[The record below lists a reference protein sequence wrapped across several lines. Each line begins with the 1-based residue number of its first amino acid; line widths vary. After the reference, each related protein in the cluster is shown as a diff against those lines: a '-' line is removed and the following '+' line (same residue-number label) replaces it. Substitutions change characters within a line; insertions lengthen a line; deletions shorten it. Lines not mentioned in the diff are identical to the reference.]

1 MCKIMEELI
10 MDTRKAEAVAHVKS
24 LMEALGKNSVE
35 AMELLNIPEELK
47 PQIVA
52 AIEG

>member
-10 MDTRKAEAVAHVKS
+10 METRIEEAVTYIKS
-24 LMEALGKNSVE
+24 LMKSLDKTSTE

-52 AIEG
+52 AIEC